1 MLTSANF
8 RCGTDVQPGAQSSIR
23 LFNLSPDTKQAS
35 MSVGGKSVATG
46 IAYSLGSK
54 VRGDTSAPLP
64 SGLLSHTVMAV
75 VIVS

>member
-1 MLTSANF
+1 
-8 RCGTDVQPGAQSSIR
+8 
-23 LFNLSPDTKQAS
+23 